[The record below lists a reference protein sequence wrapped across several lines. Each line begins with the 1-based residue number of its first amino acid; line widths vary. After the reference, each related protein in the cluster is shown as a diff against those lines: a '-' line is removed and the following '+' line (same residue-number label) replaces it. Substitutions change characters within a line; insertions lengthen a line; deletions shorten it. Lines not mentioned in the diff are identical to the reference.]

1 MLAIL
6 FTVFFTMMV
15 INLPIAFCIG
25 YGVLAAL
32 VLTTSIPAT
41 IIPLKMYSMINSF
54 PLLAIPLYVM
64 AGALMNSSGITGR
77 LINLARALVGFVK
90 GGIAMTA
97 VLASMF
103 FGGVSGSS
111 LADTAAIGSV
121 LIPEMRKEGYD
132 KHFAVGLIASAGT
145 LGGIIPPSISMVLY
159 GVVSGTSIADLF
171 IAGALPGVLLG
182 IAFMIVSYFYARKHD
197 YPVGP
202 MPSLQGVVKAL
213 LDGLIPLGMPVI
225 IVGGIYGGVFTA
237 TEAGMIAIL
246 YALFVGLVVYRSL
259 SLRDVV
265 KAIIDSAETSAI
277 PALIIA
283 FSGGFAFLSS
293 YGGIPTALS
302 NFISSITDSRVV
314 VLLLINVM
322 LLIIG
327 MFMDGAAV
335 YPIVVPIFLPLL
347 VRMGV
352 TPLHFGVIIV
362 LNLSIGLIT
371 PPVGGTLYT
380 ACAISGLQP
389 LPVARKAMYFIVVAI
404 VVLMLTTYVP
414 WIAEFLPGLL
424 GGKR

>member
-1 MLAIL
+1 M
-6 FTVFFTMMV
+6 
-15 INLPIAFCIG
+15 
-25 YGVLAAL
+25 
-32 VLTTSIPAT
+32 
-41 IIPLKMYSMINSF
+41 PLKMYSMINSF

-64 AGALMNSSGITGR
+64 AGSLMNRAGITSR
-77 LINLARALVGFVK
+77 LINLARALVGFIK

-132 KHFAVGLIASAGT
+132 RHFAVGLIASAGT

-159 GVVSGTSIADLF
+159 GVVAGTSIADLF
-171 IAGALPGVLLG
+171 IAGALPGILLG
-182 IAFMIVSYFYARKHD
+182 ISFMVVSYLYARRHN

-202 MPSLQGVVKAL
+202 MPTLEGVLKAF

-246 YALFVGLVVYRSL
+246 YALFVGLVLYRSL
-259 SLRDVV
+259 TLRDVATAV
-265 KAIIDSAETSAI
+265 IESAETSAI

-293 YGGIPTALS
+293 YAGIPTALS
-302 NFISSITDSRVV
+302 TFISSITDSRVV

-322 LLIIG
+322 LLVVG

-352 TPLHFGVIIV
+352 SPLHFGVVIV

-389 LPVARKAMYFIVVAI
+389 LRVARQAISFIAAALG
-404 VVLMLTTYVP
+404 VLLLTTYVP
-414 WIAEFLPGLL
+414 WVAEFLPSLL
-424 GGKR
+424 GGRR

>member
-1 MLAIL
+1 MLLIL
-6 FTVFFTMMV
+6 FGIFFLMMI
-15 INLPIAFCIG
+15 INMPIAYCIG
-25 YGVLAAL
+25 FGVLGAM
-32 VLTTSIPAT
+32 VLTTGLPVS

-64 AGALMNSSGITGR
+64 AGNIMNKSGITTR
-77 LINLARALVGFVK
+77 LINLARVIIGFVK
-90 GGIAMTA
+90 GGIAMAA

-121 LIPEMRKEGYD
+121 MIPEMRKEGYD
-132 KHFAVGLIASAGT
+132 KHFAVALIASAGT

-159 GVVSGTSIADLF
+159 GVVSGTSIAALF
-171 IAGALPGVLLG
+171 IAGALPGVILG
-182 IAFMIVSYFYARKHD
+182 IAFMIVSYIYAWKHG

-202 MPSLQGVVKAL
+202 KPTVKGALKAL
-213 LDGLIPLGMPVI
+213 VDGLLPLGMPII

-237 TEAGMIAIL
+237 TEAGIIAIL
-246 YALFVGLVVYRSL
+246 YALVVGLFIYRSL
-259 SLRDVV
+259 TIKDILE
-265 KAIIDSAETSAI
+265 AIIESAETSAI

-283 FSGGFAFLSS
+283 FSGSFAFLSS
-293 YGGIPTALS
+293 YADVPRTMS
-302 NFISSITDSRVV
+302 TFIYSITTSK
-314 VLLLINVM
+314 VLILILINIM

-335 YPIVVPIFLPLL
+335 YPIVVPIFLPLMKQ
-347 VRMGV
+347 MGIS
-352 TPLHFGVIIV
+352 PLQFGVIIV

-389 LPVARKAMYFIVVAI
+389 IPVAKKALYFITVAI
-404 VVLMLTTYVP
+404 GVLMLATFIP
-414 WIAEFLPGLL
+414 WISEFLPSLMG
-424 GGKR
+424 